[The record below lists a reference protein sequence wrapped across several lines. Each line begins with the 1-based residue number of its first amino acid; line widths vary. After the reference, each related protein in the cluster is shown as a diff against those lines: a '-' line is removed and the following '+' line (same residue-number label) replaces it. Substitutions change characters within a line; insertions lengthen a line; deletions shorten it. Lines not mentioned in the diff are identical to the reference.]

1 MSKQKKDNQTID
13 SSIDHSHKE
22 KTPMT
27 FAFGKQNYIL
37 LISGVVL
44 VVIGFLMMMGG
55 GSDDPNQFNEK
66 ELFSFR
72 RITLA
77 PAFVILGYVVVL
89 FSILYKPKQNAN

>member
-1 MSKQKKDNQTID
+1 MSKQKKDNQVLD
-13 SSIDHSHKE
+13 SHSEHLNKE
-22 KTPMT
+22 KVEMT

-44 VVIGFLMMMGG
+44 VIIGFLMMMGG
-55 GSDDPNQFNEK
+55 GSNDPNQFFEK

-77 PAFVILGYVVVL
+77 PAFVIFGYVVVL
-89 FSILYKPKQNAN
+89 FSILFKPSQNNH